1 VPLNGGSPLSQSIIP
16 YLGDNNIL
24 YVQWS
29 NTTLG
34 GSEDFWLIGGPDG
47 VDESGDFGG
56 LMSAIKAYIEGSSG
70 YEANSLE
77 ILSYAETSTNIAAD
91 F

>member
-1 VPLNGGSPLSQSIIP
+1 MPLNGGSPLSQSIIP

-24 YVQWS
+24 YVQWV

-34 GSEDFWLIGGPDG
+34 GGEDFWLIGGGDG
-47 VDESGDFGG
+47 VDEAGDFGG
-56 LMSAIKAYIEGSSG
+56 LMTAIKTYIEGSPG

-77 ILSYAETSTNIAAD
+77 IISYAETSTNIVSD